1 MIAVRIRYRR
11 RRCEQ
16 IDFGGALLG
25 RMRRRSAQRRQDWQ
39 KVENGVEGVHIFSG
53 RNEARRLM
61 QHNRERRLCV
71 QKFPVHFYA
80 VSCRRLRAEV
90 RANFAVNGNSTCGNK
105 LIAITP
111 RTNACGCEETIQ
123 AHPRM

>member
-1 MIAVRIRYRR
+1 MHV
-11 RRCEQ
+11 
-16 IDFGGALLG
+16 L
-25 RMRRRSAQRRQDWQ
+25 
-39 KVENGVEGVHIFSG
+39 SG
-53 RNEARRLM
+53 RNETGRFI
-61 QHNRERRLCV
+61 QHDCERRLGR
-71 QKFPVHFYA
+71 QKFA
-80 VSCRRLRAEV
+80 VNLYVVARRRLCTEV